1 MDLEPSPSNKD
12 IFAID
17 TLYYTKIKIE
27 EPRPRRNLIQCT
39 RCQSY
44 GHTQAYCNHQPR
56 CVKCGDNHPSSE
68 CKKDKGSP
76 ASCALC
82 TQPHPANYRGCQVH
96 KDLQK
101 FNRNSAPKSTLRD
114 QNFKPNFA
122 STLSSSKYSSQQ
134 VVSSQINNNEKPS
147 YAHTTSK
154 RNTASTSDNHD
165 SSVPQAPS
173 PPSYLEELKS
183 LITPL
188 ISLLTSLLSKLFSHN
203 DK

>member
-1 MDLEPSPSNKD
+1 VDLEPSPSNKD

-44 GHTQAYCNHQPR
+44 GHTQAYCNHQLR
-56 CVKCGDNHPSSE
+56 CVKCGNNHLSSE
-68 CKKDKGSP
+68 CKKDKDSP
-76 ASCALC
+76 AGCALC
-82 TQPHPANYRGCQVH
+82 TQPHPANYRGFQVH

-101 FNRNSAPKSTLRD
+101 FNRNSAPKSTFRG
-114 QNFKPNFA
+114 QNSKPNLF
-122 STLSSSKYSSQQ
+122 STLSSSKDSSQE
-134 VVSSQINNNEKPS
+134 VVPNQINSNEKPS

-154 RNTASTSDNHD
+154 RITASNPDNHD
-165 SSVPQAPS
+165 PTVSQAPTLTS
-173 PPSYLEELKS
+173 FFEEFKS

-188 ISLLTSLLSKLFSHN
+188 ISLLTSLITKLFSHN